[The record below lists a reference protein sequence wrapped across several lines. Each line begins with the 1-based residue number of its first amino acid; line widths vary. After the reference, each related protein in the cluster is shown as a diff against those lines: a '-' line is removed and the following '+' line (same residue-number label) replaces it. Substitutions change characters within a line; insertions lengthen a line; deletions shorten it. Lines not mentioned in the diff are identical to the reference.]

1 MHEGD
6 HHILDDEHEQAHH
19 DHKHP
24 HEHDHTHPHHDAQR
38 PNPSRM
44 LAGIIVAAAV
54 VAFLLWR
61 FL

>member
-6 HHILDDEHEQAHH
+6 HNILGDEHAHH

-24 HEHDHTHPHHDAQR
+24 HEHGHDHMHPHPEAQR
-38 PNPSRM
+38 PTPSRM